1 MDAEMYRISGR
12 MIRLCNALIWFRN
25 RELERLG
32 LTSSQFEVLRFLL
45 LHRGREVTAGLLMR
59 ELGLSQSTIAG
70 ILKRLCDKGFIE
82 RRSDERDLRRG
93 IIRLTSAGLALEAEL
108 QGIAL
113 SSEGVLL
120 RGMTGAEAAELYRL
134 LGVALSNMDAERGV
148 VQEA

>member
-1 MDAEMYRISGR
+1 MDAEIYRISGR

-59 ELGLSQSTIAG
+59 ELGLSQSTVAG

-134 LGVALSNMDAERGV
+134 LGVALSNMDAERSGD
-148 VQEA
+148 

>member
-134 LGVALSNMDAERGV
+134 LGVALSNMDAERSGD
-148 VQEA
+148 